1 MYLPSVPPE
10 LTPLLYLLGLGV
22 ALSIVYALIDYFSVD
37 RVLKLVRGTRAFVFI
52 GGEVHYGR
60 LHIPPRSGGGFE
72 VFYEERGLEHIET
85 LLAFYLE
92 NYRETGDRKFLRH
105 AERLLEHFK
114 ERGLLPPDYTLDRVE
129 VNPWAPPSLVSRK
142 VYPGELKDLWMILSF
157 VDFMDEGERRARWR
171 RLARVYSPPLHRR
184 LARKVENSLSYVK
197 DKVAATLAAQTRVF
211 IGAVP
216 GDLAKTLE
224 EAEKKIVS
232 STLAPSYDALLENSI
247 GRLVTVRFTDV
258 EGEEKLYQGVL
269 CEYSGGY
276 IYVMDVDYRLQ
287 LEAVLEGGELRE
299 ARPIVSFHGF
309 RLSLDPRLRVDER
322 DGVLVVTNT
331 WDRPVKLEK
340 LEGPQGSATL
350 NRVLRPG
357 ESAETPAVGFPAK
370 LSLEVAL
377 EADIVWPRAK
387 ATVVGLGD
395 YPVPVLRDLIRAVRR
410 GKEITIAAAT

>member
-1 MYLPSVPPE
+1 MDLPPLPPE
-10 LTPLLYLLGLGV
+10 IAPLLYLVGLGV
-22 ALSIVYALIDYFSVD
+22 VLSIVYAVIDYFSVD

-72 VFYEERGLEHIET
+72 VFYEERGLEHLET

-92 NYRETGDRKFLRH
+92 NYRETGDEKFIRH
-105 AERLLEHFK
+105 AEKLLEYFK
-114 ERGLLPPDYTLDRVE
+114 EQGLLPPDYTLERVE

-157 VDFMDEGERRARWR
+157 VDFMDEGEKRARWR
-171 RLARVYSPPLHRR
+171 RLARIYSPSLHRR
-184 LARKVENSLSYVK
+184 LARKIENSLSYVK
-197 DKVAATLAAQTRVF
+197 DKVAATLAAQTKVF
-211 IGAVP
+211 VGAVP

-232 STLAPSYDALLENSI
+232 GALAPSYDALLENSI
-247 GRLVTVRFTDV
+247 GRLVTVKFKDV

-269 CEYSGGY
+269 CEYSGSY

-287 LEAVLEGGELRE
+287 LEAVLEGGGLRE
-299 ARPIVSFHGF
+299 ARPVVSFHGF
-309 RLSLDPRLRVDER
+309 RLNLEPRLRVEEAEGR
-322 DGVLVVTNT
+322 LRIANA

-340 LEGPQGSATL
+340 IEGPQGSATL

-357 ESAETPAVGFPAK
+357 EAVETQAVGFPAK
-370 LSLEVAL
+370 LSLEAAL
-377 EADIVWPRAK
+377 EADIVWPRSR

-395 YPVPVLRDLIRAVRR
+395 YPVPVLRDVLKTVRR
-410 GKEITIAAAT
+410 RKR